1 MAPSTF
7 SVATRN
13 RFFAYK
19 RAVKVCNWLCG
30 IILSAYLLGL
40 RPDGLTAA
48 GSSQVV
54 RAALLRNGERWYGM
68 DMARHAR
75 VVPSEPEPEPEP
87 ERLSLAKE
95 KVPNTLCCGSRV
107 AWYHPPTPQTA
118 RAGGRGGGPDMR
130 ATLSVQARS
139 ALDVCVGHTRVRI
152 SPAAVHRAAAR

>member
-13 RFFAYK
+13 RIFAYK

-75 VVPSEPEPEPEP
+75 VVPSEPEPEPE
-87 ERLSLAKE
+87 RLSLAKE

-107 AWYHPPTPQTA
+107 AWYHPPTQQTA
-118 RAGGRGGGPDMR
+118 RAGGRGGG
-130 ATLSVQARS
+130 S
-139 ALDVCVGHTRVRI
+139 
-152 SPAAVHRAAAR
+152 